1 MLITKKIS
9 SLYTEFRAALPAVAT
24 VFVVRYVAVVYLGDN
39 GCVRQSEF
47 DIFYSDASLQPLTFV
62 VRSERGK

>member
-24 VFVVRYVAVVYLGDN
+24 VFVVRYMAVVYLGDN

-47 DIFYSDASLQPLTFV
+47 DIFYSDASL
-62 VRSERGK
+62 

>member
-24 VFVVRYVAVVYLGDN
+24 VFVVRYMAVVYLGDN
-39 GCVRQSEF
+39 G
-47 DIFYSDASLQPLTFV
+47 FV
-62 VRSERGK
+62 WNSIYFIVMPRCNH

>member
-9 SLYTEFRAALPAVAT
+9 SLYTEFGAALPAVAT

-62 VRSERGK
+62 VRSDRGK